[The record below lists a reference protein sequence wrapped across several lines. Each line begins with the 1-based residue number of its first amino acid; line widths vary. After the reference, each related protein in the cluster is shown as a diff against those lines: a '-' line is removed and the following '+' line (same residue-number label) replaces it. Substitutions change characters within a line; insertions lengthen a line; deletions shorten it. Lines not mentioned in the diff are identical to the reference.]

1 MRSTAACVLGANSI
15 QLLFN
20 ENCMAVTCL
29 ISTPKVGI
37 IDRVIEG
44 HINEEI
50 SGHLRGKK
58 KSAALN
64 DFGEA
69 AGDIFHILNA

>member
-15 QLLFN
+15 QLLFM
-20 ENCMAVTCL
+20 ENCMIGTRL
-29 ISTPKVGI
+29 ISEPKVGI
-37 IDRVIEG
+37 IGGIIEG

-69 AGDIFHILNA
+69 AGDIFYILDA